1 MIDLSYTIVSYRS
14 QIQEKASNVKLTSS
28 LLAEIQLKFNEWLKM
43 ERCCESR
50 RRGALHLLGD
60 GQKAA
65 IDDTFTYASACL
77 AQIAARALA
86 GIGKIS

>member
-1 MIDLSYTIVSYRS
+1 MIDFSYTIVSYRS
-14 QIQEKASNVKLTSS
+14 QIQENASNVKLTSS

-43 ERCCESR
+43 ERCCES
-50 RRGALHLLGD
+50 RGALHLLGD

>member
-50 RRGALHLLGD
+50 GALHLLGD
-60 GQKAA
+60 GQKVAS
-65 IDDTFTYASACL
+65 DDIFKTC
-77 AQIAARALA
+77 
-86 GIGKIS
+86 